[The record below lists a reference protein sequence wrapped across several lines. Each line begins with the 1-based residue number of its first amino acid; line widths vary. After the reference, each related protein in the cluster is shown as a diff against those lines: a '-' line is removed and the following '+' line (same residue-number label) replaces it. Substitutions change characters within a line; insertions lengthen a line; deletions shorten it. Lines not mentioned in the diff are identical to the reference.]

1 VLIADDSVSRLPA
14 FSVMRLSSWP
24 ARSTRFTCHQGME
37 RYHGSGGLPLH
48 SLVAPRLNH
57 RSQSPA
63 LPDSQMR
70 WMDGPTAAG
79 ASVSARA
86 EYPPHTLPRPPPCV
100 TLTTA
105 CRMRSSVG
113 VGRLRRDGRGRRGYR
128 RTPCPRAFLMARPHR
143 GRVPDGHPRAAI
155 GSCRP
160 MPACAPDAVGL
171 LPDMRRLG
179 TIAQLSIAF
188 RQSPSTDMICM
199 QRSLAIPRSEVAQPA
214 RRARTHIGLPTALQL
229 SIAASVARV
238 ELSRA

>member
-1 VLIADDSVSRLPA
+1 
-14 FSVMRLSSWP
+14 
-24 ARSTRFTCHQGME
+24 
-37 RYHGSGGLPLH
+37 
-48 SLVAPRLNH
+48 
-57 RSQSPA
+57 
-63 LPDSQMR
+63 MR

-143 GRVPDGHPRAAI
+143 GRVPDGYPRAAI

-160 MPACAPDAVGL
+160 MRACAPDAVGL
-171 LPDMRRLG
+171 LPDVRRLSG
-179 TIAQLSIAF
+179 YYRAAEHCS
-188 RQSPSTDMICM
+188 STESQHGYDMHANESRYLFLAVKS
-199 QRSLAIPRSEVAQPA
+199 RSRPGGPA
-214 RRARTHIGLPTALQL
+214 RTSAYCATAQYCCLRFAR
-229 SIAASVARV
+229 
-238 ELSRA
+238 